1 MPFSVLKGLR
11 ARLLVIVLLAMLPV
25 LCLALYMTMEDHQQA
40 KSAAVESSRHLTRAY
55 AASGNALIE
64 RTRELMKQ
72 AAQLAPGHAPDTA
85 ACLRMVETLRQPQH
99 RNVSILRP
107 DGSALCASQSQGEN
121 ISRAEESWFR
131 RAVGTGLFTIGHFQP
146 DPVTGAGEL
155 PLAMPVRGPGGEVRF
170 VLSLGLTL
178 SSLRDVLDDE
188 PLPEGAAASIIDR
201 TGTILA
207 RFPDEPAAVGRSAPQ
222 AESFLP
228 ELMRLGRD
236 TWESEGVDGVRR
248 IYFLSPLTASQDR
261 GLFLRVGMP
270 ADVAFAAADRAL
282 VRNLGFIGLMCA
294 VVLAATWT
302 FSNTLVLRHI
312 KTLWLA
318 TKKLTEGNYSHRIGT
333 KGGGELGELAL
344 AFDHMAGVLED
355 RTTRL
360 SSAEIKYREIF
371 ENSVAGIF
379 QATPEGRIRDANR
392 AMARLLG
399 YSEPEELISKVGD
412 IGRDVYAEPE
422 KRREVIER
430 LEREGTVSCLEFT
443 AKHASGGK
451 VWLSMDARAIRTDEG
466 VVAYYEAMV
475 SDITLRKKIEQELR
489 AKQEKLHAL
498 LEYSPAL
505 ISIKDAEGRYVL
517 SSRMHTKVRSQ
528 QGRPVL
534 GRRVDELFPQEVAK
548 GILAEDAQVLAQG
561 KPLTY
566 QRPLPL
572 DGELR
577 HFVAIKFPLR
587 DEQGRPNRVGTI
599 SYDVTDLERVRDAL
613 RQSEEKFRIMIQTS
627 PDLIWL
633 IDPQGCLVEV
643 NSASRELIGYEPEEL
658 RGKHFSSFFH
668 PEDLQSH
675 DREQVLPH
683 FLGTGVSPANPPK
696 LINERRQL
704 PRSTRNLNLRLIAK
718 PGGAADEACRSFE
731 LSSCG
736 LWQDMQFMGTIV
748 VIRDITE
755 RRRAEADLTRSQ
767 ELLRQTQA
775 MARIGGFT
783 VNLDTR
789 QGGWTEEAGRLLG
802 CGAEPDGASAAMP
815 DFWSRLEF
823 LAPEDR
829 ELFRTALLRAEEL
842 GESFDLELK
851 LERGGGPQA
860 WVRFMGRRADQDGAR
875 LLSGFIQDITERKEL
890 EQLKADIDGI
900 IRHDL
905 KAPLNGI
912 INLPVLMKNDGNLS
926 DSQVEVLQLIE
937 DCGRTMLRQIDMSLD
952 LMKIERGQYESHPA
966 ACDLAPQLREVAA
979 LLSDS
984 ARVKRVQVVV
994 RLGARLLGPEDRF
1007 IIWGEERLCHP
1018 MLVNLVQ
1025 NALDASPPGERVE
1038 VELAQGE
1045 CSRIVIRN
1053 RGEVPEGIRES
1064 FFDKYATSGK
1074 TGGTG
1079 LGTYSAQL
1087 FAKAQNGSVELDT
1100 DEPGFTSVVVR
1111 LPRP

>member
-1 MPFSVLKGLR
+1 M
-11 ARLLVIVLLAMLPV
+11 A
-25 LCLALYMTMEDHQQA
+25 MEDHQQA
-40 KSAAVESSRHLTRAY
+40 KASAVESSRHLTRTY

-72 AAQLAPGHAPDTA
+72 ATQLSAGQTPGDS
-85 ACLRMVETLRQPQH
+85 ACRRMVETLLLPQH
-99 RNVSILRP
+99 HNVSILRP
-107 DGSALCASQSQGEN
+107 DGSVLCASQPQVDN
-121 ISRAEESWFR
+121 ISRAAEGWFR
-131 RAVGTGLFTIGHFQP
+131 RALATGAFSVGHFQT

-178 SSLRDVLDDE
+178 FSLRDVLDDE

-207 RFPDEPAAVGRSAPQ
+207 RFPDEPAAVGRSAPD

-228 ELMRLGRD
+228 ELVGQGRD
-236 TWESEGVDGVRR
+236 TWESVGVDGVRR
-248 IYFLSPLTASQDR
+248 IYFLSPLSASQDR

-282 VRNLGFIGLMCA
+282 KRNVGFIGLMCA
-294 VVLAATWT
+294 VVLLATWI
-302 FSNTLVLRHI
+302 FSNRLVLRH
-312 KTLWLA
+312 TRGLWLA
-318 TKKLTEGNYSHRIGT
+318 TKKLTEGNYSHRIGHQ
-333 KGGGELGELAL
+333 GGGELGELAL

-355 RTTRL
+355 RTARL

-379 QATPEGRIRDANR
+379 QATPEGRLCDANK

-399 YSEPEELISKVGD
+399 YSEPEELLRKVDD

-422 KRREVIER
+422 QRREVMER
-430 LEREGTVSCLEFT
+430 LDREGTVSSLEFT
-443 AKHASGGK
+443 AKHASGDK
-451 VWLSMDARAIRTDEG
+451 VWLSMEARAIRTAEG

-505 ISIKDAEGRYVL
+505 ISIKDAEGRYLL
-517 SSRMHTKVRSQ
+517 SSRMHSQVRSRGQ
-528 QGRPVL
+528 SIL
-534 GRRVDELFPQEVAK
+534 GRRVDEVFTQEVAQ
-548 GILAEDAQVLAQG
+548 GILAEDAQVLALG

-572 DGELR
+572 NGELR
-577 HFVAIKFPLR
+577 DFVAIKFPLR
-587 DEQGRPNRVGTI
+587 DAAGRPDRVGTI
-599 SYDVTDLERVRDAL
+599 SYDVTDLERVREAL

-627 PDLIWL
+627 PDLIWF
-633 IDPQGCLVEV
+633 IDPEGYLLEA

-668 PEDLQSH
+668 PEDLRSH

-683 FLGTGVSPANPPK
+683 FLGAGDTPVSPPK

-704 PRSTRNLNLRLIAK
+704 PRSTRNLNLRLVPRRESKAEV
-718 PGGAADEACRSFE
+718 ASRSFE

-736 LWQDMQFMGTIV
+736 LWQDMRFMGTIV

-755 RRRAEADLTRSQ
+755 RRSAEMELTRSQ
-767 ELLRQTQA
+767 ELLRQTQV
-775 MARIGGFT
+775 MARIGGFS

-789 QGGWTEEAGRLLG
+789 EGGWTEEAGRLLG
-802 CGAEPDGASAAMP
+802 CEVQLNGACVGMP
-815 DFWSRLEF
+815 DFWSRLDF
-823 LAPEDR
+823 LAQEDR
-829 ELFRTALLRAEEL
+829 ELFRAALLRAEEL

-890 EQLKADIDGI
+890 EQLKTDIDGI

-912 INLPVLMKNDGNLS
+912 INLPVLMKNDGNLN
-926 DSQVEVLQLIE
+926 DAQVELLQLIE

-952 LMKIERGQYESHPA
+952 LMKIERGQYESRPA
-966 ACDLAPQLREVAA
+966 ACDLAPLLREVTA
-979 LLSDS
+979 LLGDS
-984 ARVKRVQVVV
+984 ARVKRVQVTV
-994 RLGARLLGPEDRF
+994 RLGGRPLAPEDRF
-1007 IIWGEERLCHP
+1007 IVWGEERLCHP

-1038 VELAQGE
+1038 VELLQGE
-1045 CSRIVIRN
+1045 CSRITIRN
-1053 RGEVPEGIRES
+1053 RGEVPVNIRDC
-1064 FFDKYATSGK
+1064 FFEKYATSGK

-1087 FAKAQNGSVELDT
+1087 FAEAQNGWVELNT
-1100 DEPGFTSVVVR
+1100 DEPGFTSVIVR